1 MARGACRL
9 RCPGTAGTSARF
21 TDMKRHISYSADD
34 ARREIVDAMKRADDL
49 GRAIA
54 AQIADAERFSI
65 PLAQVSPHDVA
76 EEAIEGMLAGK
87 RTVVPGTTH
96 APVP

>member
-54 AQIADAERFSI
+54 AQIADAERE
-65 PLAQVSPHDVA
+65 L
-76 EEAIEGMLAGK
+76 EEIK
-87 RTVVPGTTH
+87 RSRFAA
-96 APVP
+96 APANARASRPIQS